1 MLIVS
6 KDLKI
11 IQANI
16 INTLELPKDIKIIGD
31 CEFTQKDKMIVDVIG
46 LYSPSLNKNYCY
58 CFFRDDLSKDFNPIL
73 DIFKVNGYNIEL
85 ADNDLLAELINE
97 IGILFEE
104 LIENITNSREIK
116 KTFEE
121 SLNNGYFD
129 DCLNKY
135 HIDRSYLKYKREH
148 KESSVYIIPP
158 KININ
163 FEFFFAI
170 ADLFKIW
177 GKNHQNIILEA
188 ELNQYRVIKVNTPM
202 SIYVYING
210 LLQELSLTFKD
221 SFYRIQP
228 ATDRSLN
235 GNARA
240 LGLQQSKLD
249 IKTDDIA
256 REIGLNEGK
265 EVIENFSILASKLP
279 ELSAMYNAQDIFL
292 SDEVSDTQQLLLDKL
307 RDDFNLSHKEIADTT
322 GSTVAKFIQDLLLNH
337 FDINPDDKDN
347 LKFIRELFALTKIK
361 NIQEIPLNDFGI
373 QPFLTVGGLLFSRTP
388 NNPIIKGKLSDC
400 DLSSCYATFMSQM
413 NIYLG
418 EPVTRTFKYKKYKP
432 KLREIVEFIRSQN
445 LNRDAWFVRVSGE
458 LKTAFNT
465 LVMSDLRFTP
475 KSILCPTVKDLR
487 PTKKSVELFNA
498 FKTPKKQATST
509 LLLKE
514 IKFGLINAD
523 ILDCLILLP
532 DSWYEEYLELS
543 CDCLVYFPT
552 ELIGESLSEVQNIR
566 DSLPEEAY
574 LENFNPK
581 SGIKNIELQY
591 YKNNTCLKFNIGEF
605 WKQLKSKRSVYK
617 KAKNPVQE
625 IFKLVGNSGY
635 GVLACLHLAT
645 NNLVAS
651 NAITAG
657 ARSAAWLMSNA
668 LNGFAPITDGTSFN
682 WNCVP
687 VGLKFK
693 DLLLQNPHY
702 VFDYSTNIKSNLS
715 DNDINSW
722 LSNGEMNQNFFNH
735 LYNFYEIDKTHI
747 PANRYGFELKTE
759 KFETSDN
766 KSLETVFFTNYY
778 NTNAGNYSKGMDD
791 CTILINDSDY
801 DFNEQNNYVK
811 ARSFN
816 GKNDI
821 LIDWYLS
828 SIGNKYTTPIIYSEN
843 KIMKFSD
850 GNALAIR
857 LLESG
862 ECTHIAHPMGFS
874 TQGYKMMKLISRSQF
889 LFLNESQ
896 LQNFETNETK
906 LAELTNHIFN
916 KKFWELLTDKDL
928 KEYNTT
934 LNPEIDYYKFSR
946 THSVGIGFEL
956 LALSR
961 SHKGSIESV
970 RQLIFSKILESCN
983 NFNAGLNINRSFK
996 LADNFKYLL
1005 AAVIVL
1011 KGNAEYKLIKCLEAS
1026 ADEPT
1031 ILSLTTENI
1040 KTLSTIWSVI
1050 EE

>member
-1 MLIVS
+1 MIIIS
-6 KDLKI
+6 KNLDI
-11 IQANI
+11 IENPI
-16 INTLELPKDIKIIGD
+16 IKKSELPTEIKILAD
-31 CEFTQKDKMIVDVIG
+31 TEFTQKNKMIVDMIG
-46 LYSPSLNKNYCY
+46 LYSPTLNNDYCY
-58 CFFRDDLSKDFNPIL
+58 CFFNNELTENFNPIL
-73 DIFKVNGYNIEL
+73 DILKINGYSIEL

-116 KTFEE
+116 KVYEE
-121 SLNNGYFD
+121 SLNSGYFD
-129 DCLNKY
+129 DCLSKF

-148 KESSVYIIPP
+148 KESSVYIVPP

-163 FEFFFAI
+163 FEFFFSI

-177 GKNHQNIILEA
+177 GKNHQNLILEA
-188 ELNQYRVIKVNTPM
+188 ELNQYRVIKVNTPIL
-202 SIYVYING
+202 IYAYVDG
-210 LLQELSLTFKD
+210 LLQELSIIFKD

-249 IKTDDIA
+249 IKSDEIA
-256 REIGLNEGK
+256 AKLGLNSGK
-265 EVIENFSILASKLP
+265 EVIENFSLLASKLP
-279 ELSAMYNAQDIFL
+279 QLAAMYNAQDIFL

-322 GSTVAKFIQDLLLNH
+322 GSTVSKFIQDLLLNH
-337 FDINPDDKDN
+337 FGINPDDKDN

-373 QPFLTVGGLLFSRTP
+373 QPFLTVGGLLFSRTA
-388 NNPIIKGKLSDC
+388 NYPIIKGKLSDC

-432 KLREIVEFIRSQN
+432 KLREIVEFIKSQK
-445 LNRDAWFVRVSGE
+445 LNRDAWFIRVSGE

-465 LVMSDLRFTP
+465 LVMSDLRFVP
-475 KSILCPTVKDLR
+475 KSIQCPSVKDLR
-487 PTKKSVELFNA
+487 PSKKSVELFNA
-498 FKTPKKQATST
+498 FKTPKKQATSI

-514 IKFGLINAD
+514 IKFGIINAD
-523 ILDCLILLP
+523 ILDCLAVLP
-532 DSWYEEYLELS
+532 DSWYDEYLELS
-543 CDCLVYFPT
+543 CDCLVYFPS
-552 ELIGESLSEVQNIR
+552 ELIGESLEDIETIR
-566 DSLPEEAY
+566 ESLPDESYTES
-574 LENFNPK
+574 FNPK
-581 SGIKNIELQY
+581 SGIKNIQLQY
-591 YKNNTCLKFNIGEF
+591 YKNNACLKFNIGEF
-605 WKQLKSKRSVYK
+605 WQQLKSKRSVYK

-657 ARSAAWLMSNA
+657 ARSAAWIMTNA

-682 WNCVP
+682 WDCVP

-693 DLLLQNPHY
+693 DLLLENPHY
-702 VFDYSTNIKSNLS
+702 VFDYSPNIKSKLS

-722 LSNGEMNQNFFNH
+722 LSNGEMNDNFFNH
-735 LYNFYEIDKTHI
+735 LYNFYGIDKTHI
-747 PANRYGFELKTE
+747 PSNRYGFELKTE

-766 KSLETVFFTNYY
+766 KTVETVFFTNYY
-778 NTNAGNYSKGMDD
+778 NTNAGNYSKGMND

-828 SIGNKYTTPIIYSEN
+828 SIGDKYTSPIIYSEN
-843 KIMKFSD
+843 KIIKFSD

-862 ECTHIAHPMGFS
+862 KCTHIAHPMGFS

-896 LQNFETNETK
+896 LNNFETNETK
-906 LAELTNHIFN
+906 LSELTNHIFN
-916 KKFWELLTDKDL
+916 KKFWEELTNDDL
-928 KEYNTT
+928 KEYNVI

-946 THSVGIGFEL
+946 SHSVGIGFEL

-961 SHKGSIESV
+961 THKGSIESV
-970 RQLIFSKILESCN
+970 RKLIFNKILENCN
-983 NFNAGLNINRSFK
+983 DFNAGLNVNRNFK

-1005 AAVIVL
+1005 TSVIVL
-1011 KGNAEYKLIKCLEAS
+1011 KGNAENKLIKCLEAS

-1031 ILSLTTENI
+1031 ILSLRTENI
-1040 KTLSTIWSVI
+1040 KTLSTIWNVS